1 MNERLIMIGLS
12 ISLIF
17 GQFQPD
23 VAYTSV
29 VKVRV
34 TRFYVKYHTGLQ
46 WIKTKSWKSM
56 VKKWLYVGNS
66 EVFYQSIFLENF
78 SSFQKS
84 NG

>member
-1 MNERLIMIGLS
+1 MRVGDDERTIMIGLC

-46 WIKTKSWKSM
+46 
-56 VKKWLYVGNS
+56 L
-66 EVFYQSIFLENF
+66 Q
-78 SSFQKS
+78 
-84 NG
+84 